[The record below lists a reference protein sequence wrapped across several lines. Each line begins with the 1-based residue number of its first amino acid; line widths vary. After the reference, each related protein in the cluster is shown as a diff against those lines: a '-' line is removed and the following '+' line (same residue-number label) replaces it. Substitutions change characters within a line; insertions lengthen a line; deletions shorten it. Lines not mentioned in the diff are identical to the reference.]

1 MHPTQAMIDDAL
13 RFMRVPLN
21 QRSGELAEQVRR
33 TFEELEGVV
42 RPRGVSR
49 RFPLEL
55 LADGLGVAVAGFT
68 IQSRDLA
75 RLLAQSSE
83 CCLMAVT
90 LGSEVDRAILR
101 AQARDMLGGVMLDA
115 CASVRADALCDEEEG
130 KIAGDLKE
138 GEHLTMRFS
147 PGYGDAPLQASAD
160 VIAVLDA
167 TRRIGLAMTKRFMM
181 TPVKSVTA
189 IIGVSLQDTDRTRGC
204 GTCSGRETCPYRK
217 KGEGCGL

>member
-1 MHPTQAMIDDAL
+1 MEFLCKQQRLPYFVTHKTAKKSIKKL
-13 RFMRVPLN
+13 SRKCFSCN
-21 QRSGELAEQVRR
+21 Q
-33 TFEELEGVV
+33 F
-42 RPRGVSR
+42 
-49 RFPLEL
+49 
-55 LADGLGVAVAGFT
+55 
-68 IQSRDLA
+68 I
-75 RLLAQSSE
+75 
-83 CCLMAVT
+83 
-90 LGSEVDRAILR
+90 DRAILR

-115 CASVRADALCDEEEG
+115 CASVRADALCDEEER
-130 KIAGDLKE
+130 KIARDLKE

-167 TRRIGLAMTKRFMM
+167 TRHIGLAMTKRFMM

-217 KGEGCGL
+217 RGEGCGF

>member
-1 MHPTQAMIDDAL
+1 MDPTQTMIDDAL
-13 RFMRVPLN
+13 RFMRVPSH
-21 QRSGELAEQVRR
+21 QRSGELSLQVRR

-42 RPRGVSR
+42 QPRSVSR
-49 RFPLEL
+49 RFPSEV
-55 LADGLGVAVAGFT
+55 LADGRGVVVAGFT

-75 RLLAQSSE
+75 RLLA
-83 CCLMAVT
+83 
-90 LGSEVDRAILR
+90 
-101 AQARDMLGGVMLDA
+101 
-115 CASVRADALCDEEEG
+115 DALCDEEER
-130 KIAGDLKE
+130 KVAETLRE

-160 VIAVLDA
+160 VIAALDA

-204 GTCSGRETCPYRK
+204 RTCAGRETCPYRK
-217 KGEGCGL
+217 RGEGCGL